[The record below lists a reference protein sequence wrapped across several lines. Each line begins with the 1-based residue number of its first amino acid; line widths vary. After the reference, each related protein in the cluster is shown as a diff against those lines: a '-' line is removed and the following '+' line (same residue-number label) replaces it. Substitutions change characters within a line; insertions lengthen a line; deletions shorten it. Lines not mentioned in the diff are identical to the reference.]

1 MILHFSVSIKSK
13 LKLLPLMVVICS
25 MACRKSD
32 RDFDKDTSGSIEY
45 LTVEKNL
52 YNIFRLTQEAA
63 FTTAGISSLQPGF
76 QNTGWADCDTF
87 YTDTISSTKMMVF
100 DFKNGCYYL
109 DRHFKGKMIVL
120 TSGKWPQQGQK
131 MEISFQD
138 FYTDNILWG
147 EKFEILCMGQNS
159 SGNWI
164 MRIQNNDS
172 LILHKDQRAFFL
184 FPNYTVLHNT
194 NNTPVFSDDKW
205 TYTGTNQGRLFNG
218 APFQAEIT
226 DSINLNYDCTH
237 FLTGNV
243 HLRQGN
249 LSLREIATGQ
259 GECDNSATVKIN
271 GVNYLVIY

>member
-1 MILHFSVSIKSK
+1 
-13 LKLLPLMVVICS
+13 
-25 MACRKSD
+25 
-32 RDFDKDTSGSIEY
+32 
-45 LTVEKNL
+45 
-52 YNIFRLTQEAA
+52 
-63 FTTAGISSLQPGF
+63 
-76 QNTGWADCDTF
+76 
-87 YTDTISSTKMMVF
+87 
-100 DFKNGCYYL
+100 
-109 DRHFKGKMIVL
+109 MIVL